1 MLYITFL
8 SVGCADGIHIRY
20 YGDDNKWHNI
30 FIDGGRK
37 VTYCSSVKPIIE
49 QIIKNNES
57 IDMWIITHIDDD
69 HIGAL
74 LYALEYDIATIH
86 KCISDNTKVLYNY
99 NCDDDYVVNC
109 NNGELKSVS
118 QGIRLIDLLF
128 ENKISVINNITS
140 TSDRIN
146 LYGAD
151 IVFLS
156 PSLEYYTNFI
166 NEWRSKTIQRAIKS
180 DIEYKSGQKSDY
192 NIPYKALVN
201 TVYEEDKSV
210 WNRSSIA
217 FLFQFSEQRF
227 IFTADSSATTLVDS
241 LKQLGYSSENKI
253 NLDCLQLPHHGSRYN
268 ISDELLQVVECD
280 NYIISANAINKY
292 NLPNKEAISRVIH
305 AKRDK
310 QINVFVTCNNQQ
322 LRDMFLLDKDTEVL
336 NVKFKYSN
344 TNIEISLQDGEF
356 IYSPN

>member
-37 VTYCSSVKPIIE
+37 VTYCSTVKPIIE
-49 QIIKNNES
+49 QIIKNKES
-57 IDMWIITHIDDD
+57 IDMWLITHIDDD

-74 LYALEYDIATIH
+74 LYALEYDISTIH

-156 PSLEYYTNFI
+156 PNLEYYTNFI
-166 NEWRSKTIQRAIKS
+166 NE
-180 DIEYKSGQKSDY
+180 
-192 NIPYKALVN
+192 
-201 TVYEEDKSV
+201 
-210 WNRSSIA
+210 
-217 FLFQFSEQRF
+217 
-227 IFTADSSATTLVDS
+227 
-241 LKQLGYSSENKI
+241 
-253 NLDCLQLPHHGSRYN
+253 
-268 ISDELLQVVECD
+268 
-280 NYIISANAINKY
+280 
-292 NLPNKEAISRVIH
+292 
-305 AKRDK
+305 
-310 QINVFVTCNNQQ
+310 
-322 LRDMFLLDKDTEVL
+322 
-336 NVKFKYSN
+336 
-344 TNIEISLQDGEF
+344 
-356 IYSPN
+356 